1 MNLFGGIEAGGTKF
15 ICAVGSNPD
24 DLHNITRI
32 ETTTPD
38 DTIEKTFEYFREQN
52 KKENLLA
59 VGVSSFGPLDLNR
72 ESVTYGFITSTP
84 KPGWQNTDFFG
95 SIHKSLN
102 IPVGFDTDVNGAA
115 LGEHEWGAAKG
126 LDNFIYLTIGTGIG
140 GGGMI
145 NGKLMHGLMHPEM
158 GHVLIPHDRKE
169 DPYEGKCPFHKD
181 CFEGLASGPAIKER
195 WGESGENLS
204 ANHRVWELEAKYI
217 SYALMNYIC
226 TLSPQR
232 IIIGGGVMHQE
243 KLLPLIH
250 KNVKEIINNY
260 IQVPELINDIEKF
273 IVLPG
278 LGNNAGIL
286 GAIALA
292 KREYSE
298 RFVY

>member
-15 ICAVGSNPD
+15 ICAVGTNPD
-24 DLHNITRI
+24 DLHNIIRI
-32 ETTTPD
+32 ETTSPGE
-38 DTIEKTFEYFREQN
+38 TIEKTIEYFKEQN
-52 KKENLLA
+52 KKEKLLA
-59 VGVSSFGPLDLNR
+59 VGVSSFGPLDLNP
-72 ESVTYGFITSTP
+72 ESATYGFITSTP
-84 KPGWQNTDFFG
+84 KPGWQNTDFYG
-95 SIHKSLN
+95 SIHKALN

-115 LGEHEWGAAKG
+115 LGEYKWGAAKG

-158 GHVLIPHDRKE
+158 GHILIPHNKKE
-169 DPYEGKCPFHKD
+169 DPYEGKCPYHKD

-195 WGESGENLS
+195 WGEAGEKLGEDHI
-204 ANHRVWELEAKYI
+204 AWQLEANYI
-217 SYALMNYIC
+217 AYALVNYIC

-232 IIIGGGVMHQE
+232 IIIGGGVMHQK
-243 KLLPLIH
+243 KLLLLIH
-250 KNVKEIINNY
+250 KKVKEIINNY

-278 LGNNAGIL
+278 LGDKAGIL

-292 KREYSE
+292 KKEHLKMLTY
-298 RFVY
+298 